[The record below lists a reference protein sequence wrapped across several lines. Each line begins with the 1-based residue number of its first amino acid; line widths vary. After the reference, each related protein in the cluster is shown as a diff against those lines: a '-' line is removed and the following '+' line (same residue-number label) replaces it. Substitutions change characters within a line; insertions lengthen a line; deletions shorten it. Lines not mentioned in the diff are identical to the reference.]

1 MVPVRSAHRKVLF
14 ASAKDF
20 LAAEYRNH
28 WHDDCGMAGGREG
41 LHVLF
46 PDAWPRNAMLS
57 STPHKALGMMY
68 MFVRRKN

>member
-1 MVPVRSAHRKVLF
+1 MQTFGAGAFSPSEGIA

-57 STPHKALGMMY
+57 STPTKRLG
-68 MFVRRKN
+68 